1 MRLAAEAL
9 EKSYD
14 AIVID
19 PATRVVLAEA
29 CADIEIY
36 AQILWAFEGL
46 QRRVFANI
54 CADILGP
61 GFASSDIEIAAAFQR
76 STSRRPGSHI
86 VNRIRTGRLMIAF
99 VVCIFIGICLSR
111 LYHLVRNLAQRG
123 ILKELIINST

>member
-19 PATRVVLAEA
+19 PAMRVVLARV
-29 CADIEIY
+29 CADIELY

-46 QRRVFANI
+46 QREVFADI
-54 CADILGP
+54 CAEILGP
-61 GFASSDIEIAAAFQR
+61 GFAPSRIELAAAFQR
-76 STSRRPGSHI
+76 STSRQSGSHL
-86 VNRIRTGRLMIAF
+86 VNRIRMGRLMIAF

-111 LYHLVRNLAQRG
+111 LYHLVRNLPKRG
-123 ILKELIINST
+123 RIFSIINSS